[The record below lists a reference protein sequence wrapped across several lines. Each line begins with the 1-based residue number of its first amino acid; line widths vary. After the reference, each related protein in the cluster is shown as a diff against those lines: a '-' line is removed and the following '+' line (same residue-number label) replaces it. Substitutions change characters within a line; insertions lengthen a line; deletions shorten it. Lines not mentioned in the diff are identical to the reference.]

1 MTLVNGA
8 IDSSRPAE
16 TGARRHYEAGWPVF
30 QLPKKDKFPPPP
42 GATGWLGVD
51 ADVRQIDRFTK
62 NANVGLRM
70 PHGAVG
76 IDVDHYDKK
85 SGGTTLE
92 KLEARLGALPE
103 SPVLTSRDDGV
114 SGIRFFSIPH
124 HTVLAGVLGPGIEVI
139 QRHHR
144 YAVAAGSI
152 HPKTNKPYRWLLNG
166 DEMDAIPRV
175 ADLNPL
181 PTAWIEEFRT
191 DVSRGGEAATSDA
204 VESWLREH
212 DSTKPCGQIERLT
225 KKVYEDAVTAGE
237 SRHDSMCRAQW
248 AIINAAMEGHSGGA
262 KALKRL
268 ADLFYKDLDG
278 ENRDAE
284 FEFGEALAGAIGKVM
299 ASPPPVKGCCVRPGT
314 VEFEIVDSVSFAR
327 EAAERMHEL
336 PGVYRRGTSM
346 VRIFEIGSDGYVAPK
361 AGSDGP
367 AQVHPL
373 DAVGLRT
380 VMHTTWDTF
389 RWVDGD
395 RKPVFAP
402 MDSLSVL
409 LSRSKELEG
418 LPEMT
423 GTTHTPILRPDGSV
437 LTTPGHDPATGLVYL
452 PPAGLTINVPDKPTA
467 RQIKDA
473 IELLEDLI
481 SEFPWVSEADR
492 INYLAAWLSPVLM
505 PVIAEP
511 GPMLLINAPMMGSG
525 KTYLADILDATHG
538 AVKRPPLVRD
548 DTELSKR
555 IVAVLDKTTA
565 PVVVFDNCAD
575 PIGSPVLAAVLTS
588 TTLCER
594 ILGKSED
601 AQLSTKRLWVATGNN
616 ITLAGDMARRGLW
629 TSIDPRMPQPWTR
642 TGYKHNTPAGH
653 VRRNRG
659 EYLSAMLTL
668 ARAWALA
675 GMPQPTSRTDS
686 AAQWF
691 GVTTGVLQ
699 VAGLT
704 EIVGN
709 TREDQEVE
717 GVEDD
722 ELGGLLAA
730 LRDQFEAERFKA
742 GEAARSCI
750 APGGGYSD
758 LGHALPM
765 DLHDKL
771 REVGWMPDAISKSL
785 GRYFQRN
792 KGRWTANGFCL
803 ELASD
808 DPKNGHQWRVVT
820 DPSKV
825 VAAEEGGFG
834 VSRVSSTQG
843 SQPTNTSVDL
853 DLVDGADRGEGS
865 EETPETPKPLGEALV
880 NPHAMSGKVVYF
892 DLETGNAERL
902 WQGPPD
908 PEFVRLA
915 AFRVGNGPVKVTD
928 DPAEI
933 CWHLEKA
940 ETLVGHNI
948 YDYDLK
954 VLARHYRL
962 DYEVLLAKSVD
973 TLVLSRLVWP
983 VEATKPPKRPEHGH
997 GLDALTQRFLGLE
1010 GKAAFGLTPTGRK
1023 RTLTQ
1028 YAQACNRTAKLADMY
1043 MAIPT
1048 DDQRYRDYCAQDVE
1062 LLAPLHE
1069 AILTH
1074 DLYDEDYAS
1083 RELEYMRSIHR
1094 MSWRGFQV
1102 DQELLAE
1109 RIADEKARIATARAW
1124 FNEHGIEVKKDFSK
1138 AGRTAYGQMLEA
1150 EGFNIPRTETGDYSM
1165 SYEALREAVGD
1176 HESLEYLRMITSA
1189 RGLPSNVSRCLADDG
1204 RVHVSVQSSQAS
1216 GRLSVTNPPLTTFGA
1231 REHRNLADRDMFV
1244 ARDEHLLL
1252 SCDLSS
1258 IDVRGMAWHAQDA
1271 AMVESLQPGKDWHT
1285 EMAQLVFGDPARR
1298 KDAKPLSHA
1307 VNYNAGPRTI
1317 AASAKISEPEAARI
1331 IATMA
1336 SALPNLWAF
1345 KERVG
1350 RAAEAGHYVQ
1360 NGWGRWMRPDRSRA
1374 FTTAPGLSGQGWA
1387 RDALAE
1393 CQLRLDQKGLGQFL
1407 VLSIHDELVFELPES
1422 RAVPLRDQIAET
1434 MTFEVNGVPVLCKP
1448 SRLAKRWSDCY
1459 REEV

>member
-1 MTLVNGA
+1 MMLVNGA
-8 IDSSRPAE
+8 IDPSRPAE
-16 TGARRHYEAGWPVF
+16 TGARRHHDAGWPVF
-30 QLPKKDKFPPPP
+30 QLPHKDKFPPPP
-42 GATGWLGVD
+42 GTTGWSGVD

-70 PHGAVG
+70 PHGVMG

-85 SGGTTLE
+85 SGGTTLLE
-92 KLEARLGALPE
+92 LEARLGALPE

-114 SGIRFFSIPH
+114 SGIRFFSVPQD
-124 HTVLAGVLGPGIEVI
+124 TVLTGVLGPGIEVI

-144 YAVAAGSI
+144 YAVAAGSV
-152 HPKTNKPYRWLLNG
+152 HPKTGKPYRWLFHG
-166 DEMDAIPRV
+166 DEIDAIPRV

-181 PTAWIEEFRT
+181 PTAWIEQFRT
-191 DVSRGGEAATSDA
+191 DVNRGGEAATSDA
-204 VESWLREH
+204 VESWLRDH
-212 DSTKPCGQIERLT
+212 DGTKPCEWIKRLLR
-225 KKVYEDAVTAGE
+225 KVYDEAVTVGE

-248 AIINAAMEGHSGGA
+248 AIISAAMEGHSGGSE
-262 KALKRL
+262 ALEGL
-268 ADLFYKDLDG
+268 ADQFYADLDG

-299 ASPPPVKGCCVRPGT
+299 ASPPAIKGCCVRPGT
-314 VEFEIVDSVSFAR
+314 VEFEVVNRVCFAR

-336 PGVYRRGTSM
+336 PGVYRRGAAM

-389 RWVDGD
+389 RWVGGD
-395 RKPVFAP
+395 REPVFAP
-402 MDSLSVL
+402 MESLSVL
-409 LSRSKELEG
+409 LSRTKELER

-423 GTTHTPILRPDGSV
+423 GTTHTPVLRPDGSV
-437 LTTPGHDPATGLVYL
+437 LMTPGYDPATGLVYL

-467 RQIKDA
+467 RQVKDA

-492 INYLAAWLSPVLM
+492 INFLGGWLSPVMM

-565 PVVVFDNCAD
+565 PVVVFDNCAE

-588 TTLCER
+588 NKLSER

-601 AQLSTKRLWVATGNN
+601 AELSTRRLWVATGNN

-629 TSIDPRMPQPWTR
+629 ASIDPRMPQPWTR
-642 TGYKHNTPAGH
+642 TGYKYNTPAGH

-659 EYLSAMLTL
+659 DYLSAILTL

-675 GMPQPTSRTDS
+675 GMPQNSGRTDS

-730 LRDQFEAERFKA
+730 LRDEFGAERFKA
-742 GEAARSCI
+742 GDAARSCI
-750 APGGGYSD
+750 KPGGGYSD
-758 LGHALPM
+758 LGHALPIE
-765 DLHDKL
+765 LHDKL
-771 REVGWMPDAISKSL
+771 REVGWLPDAISKSL

-803 ELASD
+803 VLASD
-808 DPKNGHQWRVVT
+808 DRKNGHQWKVVT

-825 VAAEEGGFG
+825 LAEVGGFW
-834 VSRVSSTQG
+834 VSGASSIQD
-843 SQPTNTSVDL
+843 SQQTPRAADVD
-853 DLVDGADRGEGS
+853 VDGGTEKGEGS
-865 EETPETPKPLGEALV
+865 EETPETQKPPRESLLHS
-880 NPHAMSGKVVYF
+880 HAGTTKVVYF
-892 DLETGNAERL
+892 DLETGSAERL
-902 WQGPPD
+902 WQGPPN
-908 PEFVRLA
+908 PEFVRLG
-915 AFRVGNGPVKVTD
+915 AFKADDGPVKVTG
-928 DPAEI
+928 DPI
-933 CWHLEKA
+933 DIRWHLENA

-954 VLARHYRL
+954 VLARHYGL
-962 DYEVLLAKSVD
+962 DYEALLAKSVD
-973 TLVLSRLVWP
+973 TMVLSRLVWP
-983 VEATKPPKRPEHGH
+983 VEARKPPKRPEHGH
-997 GLDALTQRFLGLE
+997 GLDELTQRFLGLE
-1010 GKAAFGLTPTGRK
+1010 GKAAFGLTPTGRE

-1028 YAQACNRTAKLADMY
+1028 YAQACNRTAKLADKY

-1048 DDQRYRDYCAQDVE
+1048 DDPRYRDYCAQDVE
-1062 LLAPLHE
+1062 LLAPLYE
-1069 AILTH
+1069 AIQAH
-1074 DLYDEDYAS
+1074 DLYDENYAA
-1083 RELEYMRSIHR
+1083 RELEYMRSLHR

-1102 DQELLAE
+1102 DEALIAE
-1109 RIADEKARIATARAW
+1109 RILDEEARVATARAW
-1124 FNEHGIEVKKDFSK
+1124 FHDHGIEVKKDFSK
-1138 AGRTAYGQMLEA
+1138 AGKAAYGQMLES
-1150 EGFNIPRTETGDYSM
+1150 EGFNVPRTETGDYSA
-1165 SYEALREAVGD
+1165 SYEALREAGVE

-1189 RGLPSNVSRCLADDG
+1189 RGLPSNVDRCLADDG
-1204 RVHVSVQSSQAS
+1204 RVHVSVQASQAS
-1216 GRLSVTNPPLTTFGA
+1216 GRLSATNPPLTTFGA
-1231 REHRNLADRDMFV
+1231 REHRNLTDRDMFV
-1244 ARDEHLLL
+1244 ARDRHLLF

-1258 IDVRGMAWHAQDA
+1258 IDVRGMAWHARDA
-1271 AMVESLQPGKDWHT
+1271 AMIERLQPGKDWHT
-1285 EMAQLVFGDPARR
+1285 EMAQLVFSDPARR

-1317 AASAKISEPEAARI
+1317 AENAEISEPEAARI

-1336 SALPNLWAF
+1336 SALPDLWAF

-1350 RAAEAGHYVQ
+1350 RAAEVGQYVQ

-1393 CQLRLDQKGLGQFL
+1393 CQLRLEQKGLGQFI
-1407 VLSIHDELVFELPES
+1407 VLSIHDELVFELPDSE
-1422 RAVPLRDQIAET
+1422 AEALRDRIAEV
-1434 MTFEVNGVPVLCKP
+1434 MTFDVQGIPVLCKP

-1459 REEV
+1459 REVL